1 MRLRLDDEAC
11 QVGLGECLGRALEGR
26 GRVYLVGE
34 LGAGKTTLARGVLR
48 AYGHRGAVKS
58 PTYTLVEPYE
68 LDGVRVYH
76 FDLYRLGD
84 PEELEFIG
92 GRDLLGDDALSLIE
106 WPARGAGWLPEPD
119 LRVELCVAGDG
130 REARLEALSAQGR
143 AALARL
149 GAMPDVAEW
158 RLSDDSHEGSTA

>member
-68 LDGVRVYH
+68 LDGKRVYH

-106 WPARGAGWLPEPD
+106 WPVRGEGWLPGPD
-119 LRVELCVAGDG
+119 LRIELDVVGEG
-130 REARLEALSAQGR
+130 REAVLEAHSAHGE

-149 GAMPDVAEW
+149 AAMPAVTEW
-158 RLSDDSHEGSTA
+158 YRTAKPGEGAS